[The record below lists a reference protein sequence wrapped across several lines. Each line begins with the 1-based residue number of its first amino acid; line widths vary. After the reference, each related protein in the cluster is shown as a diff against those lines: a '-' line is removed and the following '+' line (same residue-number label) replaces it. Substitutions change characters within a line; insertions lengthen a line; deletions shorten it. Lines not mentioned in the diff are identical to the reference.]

1 VGGQAGRVTARIAAT
16 DAPSATASA
25 VIYATVGTLGPV
37 ALLLRVGTPV
47 TTVAIAAVLLG
58 VGQFVVMRSLLGG
71 WVRYRRA
78 ALLVASQWITGAVLG
93 GGLSFAANAAEDES
107 TWVAITAAVFVV
119 GVVGL
124 IRLVRDVPEPRLAV
138 IALAVE
144 FAFAVALYLVLQ
156 GTIGQL
162 V

>member
-1 VGGQAGRVTARIAAT
+1 
-16 DAPSATASA
+16 
-25 VIYATVGTLGPV
+25 
-37 ALLLRVGTPV
+37 
-47 TTVAIAAVLLG
+47 
-58 VGQFVVMRSLLGG
+58 MRSLLGG

-78 ALLVASQWITGAVLG
+78 ALLIASQWITGAVLG
-93 GGLSFAANAAEDES
+93 GGLSFAANVGDDRS